1 LWSLWKARPEYQG
14 VPIGVGFTRRTA
26 KEPIRYCRVL
36 WVEDDSF
43 CGQGSRIC
51 LGSIDTASDAELVAF
66 VRPPKAVAAAFFR
79 VFLRALTV

>member
-1 LWSLWKARPEYQG
+1 LWKARPEYQRA
-14 VPIGVGFTRRTA
+14 PIGVGFTRMNA

-51 LGSIDTASDAELVAF
+51 NPSIDPPSVAELVAF
-66 VRPPKAVAAAFFR
+66 VRPPKAVAVAFFR